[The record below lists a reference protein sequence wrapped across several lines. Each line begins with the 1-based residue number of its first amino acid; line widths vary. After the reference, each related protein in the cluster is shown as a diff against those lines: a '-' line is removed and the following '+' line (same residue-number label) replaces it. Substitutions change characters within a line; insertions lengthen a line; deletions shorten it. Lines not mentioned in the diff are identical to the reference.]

1 MSSGRRL
8 LILLA
13 VCSLVAIPAGVL
25 RATCAARTC
34 DQGEDVR
41 ARVPFCPLPAD
52 LKSLIAS
59 GFLAGRSPDVVG
71 VGATPV
77 AGGGGEASTP
87 WPGTNPVPDTRVPLA
102 FLGTGV
108 DPSVALPQKLTL
120 DRVAPTLAEILGF
133 RREHPEVRSGLSI
146 TGLADGD
153 RPRLVLE
160 LVWTGGGTPELQAD
174 AAASNAWR
182 RLTSTDAVAST
193 QASTGSL
200 PLDPVAVLTTIGT
213 GGPPSEH
220 GITGA
225 LIRDDEG
232 RLVVPWSAGT
242 PASVSAMS
250 SVIAT
255 LPDDLANDD
264 AATKV
269 GAVLPERADL
279 GIVGGTW
286 YGVGSTVDLTIERRH
301 PDRAVTA
308 MLDAGYGA
316 DATPDVLAVVVG
328 GPAAAFARA
337 LDTIV
342 PAVRRAVPA
351 TTIVVA
357 ATGARAPE
365 GALAASA
372 VAQRVDASVRSSE
385 PVVEATVPGGLFL
398 DQDVLAADGLSSGD
412 AVEPMLGLRDQE
424 GRKVFTDAFPG
435 FAVSFARYC

>member
-1 MSSGRRL
+1 VSSGRRL

-25 RATCAARTC
+25 RAMCAARTC
-34 DQGEDVR
+34 DQDASVQ

-52 LKSLIAS
+52 LRSLIAN
-59 GFLAGRSPDVVG
+59 GFRAGRSPDIVG
-71 VGATPV
+71 VGAMPV
-77 AGGGGEASTP
+77 TGGAGEASTP
-87 WPGTNPVPDTRVPLA
+87 WPGTDPAPDTRVPLA

-108 DPSVALPQKLTL
+108 DPSVVLPEQLTL

-133 RREHPEVRSGLSI
+133 RRENPEVRSGLSI
-146 TGLADGD
+146 SGLADGD

-174 AAASNAWR
+174 PVAAQAWR
-182 RLTSTDAVAST
+182 RLSSANAVAST
-193 QASTGSL
+193 HARTGSV

-232 RLVVPWSAGT
+232 RVVVPWSAGA
-242 PASVSAMS
+242 PA

-286 YGVGSTVDLTIERRH
+286 YGTRSIVDLRIEGRH

-316 DATPDVLAVVVG
+316 DDTPDVLAVVVG
-328 GPAAAFARA
+328 GPAGAFARA
-337 LDTIV
+337 LDSIV
-342 PAVRRAVPA
+342 PAVRKTVPA

-357 ATGARAPE
+357 ATGARSPE
-365 GALAASA
+365 GAIAAAA
-372 VAQRVDASVRSSE
+372 VAQRVDAGVRSSG
-385 PVVEATVPGGLFL
+385 PIVEAAVPGGLFL

-412 AVEPMLGLRDQE
+412 AVEPMLRMRDPA
-424 GRKVFTDAFPG
+424 GRTVFADAFPG